1 MKSNSLLQPVLFSAL
16 LLAISS
22 FQELHAHET
31 LLLWPEDPE
40 LNSADGMG
48 TELEKRGKMRMQ
60 GVKSP
65 HLRLYPA
72 PKSSQPNPA
81 ILHVPGGGYKTCVTG
96 IHEPIAAWFAEQ
108 GIRPFML
115 IYRCP
120 AEKDAKEPLQDI
132 QRAIRILRAH
142 AKKWN
147 IDPDRIGVI
156 GSSAGGNLSVRA
168 SVFADQDTYPRK
180 DEIDQFHSKPDF
192 SILMYP
198 AWVGSRTTG
207 EVNSWVKVTGEFGPT
222 FITAAKDDKHF
233 GSSPP
238 YEKALK
244 AAGVPVEALY
254 FETGGHGFSLR
265 EPEAISTWPEECLK
279 WLKKNKILP

>member
-1 MKSNSLLQPVLFSAL
+1 MKIASAHGLAFLFSLTVMAGFTL
-16 LLAISS
+16 PAHS
-22 FQELHAHET
+22 HET

-72 PKSSQPNPA
+72 PKSSQPTPA

-168 SVFADQDTYPRK
+168 S
-180 DEIDQFHSKPDF
+180 
-192 SILMYP
+192 P
-198 AWVGSRTTG
+198 ASRIHI
-207 EVNSWVKVTGEFGPT
+207 N
-222 FITAAKDDKHF
+222 
-233 GSSPP
+233 
-238 YEKALK
+238 
-244 AAGVPVEALY
+244 
-254 FETGGHGFSLR
+254 
-265 EPEAISTWPEECLK
+265 ISG
-279 WLKKNKILP
+279 KNK

>member
-1 MKSNSLLQPVLFSAL
+1 MKNPLNPTLPLTAL
-16 LLAISS
+16 LVLAG
-22 FQELHAHET
+22 LTWPAHSYET
-31 LLLWPEDPE
+31 LLLWPDDPA
-40 LNSADGMG
+40 LNSRDGMG
-48 TELEKRGKMRMQ
+48 TEVEKRGKLRMQ

-72 PKSSQPNPA
+72 PKSSQPTPA

-115 IYRCP
+115 VYRCP
-120 AEKDAKEPLQDI
+120 SDRKDPSGPQQDI
-132 QRAIRILRAH
+132 QRTIRVLRSKAE
-142 AKKWN
+142 AWN
-147 IDPDRIGVI
+147 IDPNRIGVI

-168 SVFADQDTYPRK
+168 SVFADEDAYPPK
-180 DEIDQFHSKPDF
+180 DKIDELPSKPDF

-198 AWVGSRTTG
+198 AWVGHRGTG
-207 EVNSWVKVTGEFGPT
+207 GLSSWVKVTNEFGPT

-238 YEKALK
+238 YEEALK
-244 AAGVPVEALY
+244 AAGVPVKSLY
-254 FETGGHGFSLR
+254 FDTGGHGFSLR
-265 EPEAISTWPEECLK
+265 EPKATSTWPEACLR
-279 WLKKNKILP
+279 WLKEINVL